1 MKPTL
6 HMPTGNDWRNIFALG
21 MIWHR
26 LRDNDNIIDRAIMS
40 LEFHKPPPM
49 QDEDEQDG
57 DTYEEHMKWETRQG
71 NFI

>member
-26 LRDNDNIIDRAIMS
+26 LRDNIEIVRHCRDLVIDARPEI
-40 LEFHKPPPM
+40 EPPM
-49 QDEDEQDG
+49 SAAEYLD
-57 DTYEEHMKWETRQG
+57 YWREECATTGRE
-71 NFI
+71 

>member
-6 HMPTGNDWRNIFALG
+6 HMPQSGQWQDLYALG

-26 LRDNDNIIDRAIMS
+26 LRDNIETVRHCRDLVIDA
-40 LEFHKPPPM
+40 KPPAEEEEM
-49 QDEDEQDG
+49 DG
-57 DTYEEHMKWETRQG
+57 DTYEEHMRWETRQG

>member
-6 HMPTGNDWRNIFALG
+6 HMPTTPDWRNIFALG

-49 QDEDEQDG
+49 QDEEDQDG
-57 DTYEEHMKWETRQG
+57 DTYDQHMRWECRQS
-71 NFI
+71 NFV

>member
-6 HMPTGNDWRNIFALG
+6 HMPTTPDWRNIFALG

-26 LRDNDNIIDRAIMS
+26 LRDNVNIIDRAIMS

-49 QDEDEQDG
+49 QDEEVMTAAEYRD
-57 DTYEEHMKWETRQG
+57 YWREECATTGRE
-71 NFI
+71 